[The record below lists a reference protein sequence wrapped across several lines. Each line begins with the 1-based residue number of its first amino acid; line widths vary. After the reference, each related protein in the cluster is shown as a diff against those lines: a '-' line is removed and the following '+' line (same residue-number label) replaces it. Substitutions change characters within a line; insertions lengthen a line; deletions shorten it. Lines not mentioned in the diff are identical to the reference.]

1 MRKLMMLLA
10 SAVLLLTACSG
21 PAFDIAAAEKPVYE
35 HETPSE
41 FILSITEDGE
51 PAAGLTVTAVLEMA
65 KMDHGVIKVSF
76 EEQQNGLYKGIADL
90 PMGGEWL
97 ADITIQSDG
106 KQTEQVVTFDV
117 EER

>member
-1 MRKLMMLLA
+1 MRKLMVLLA
-10 SAVLLLTACSG
+10 SAVLLLAACGG
-21 PAFDIAAAEKPVYE
+21 PSFDVAAAEKPVYE
-35 HETPSE
+35 NGMPSD

-65 KMDHGVIKVSF
+65 KMDHGVIEVSF
-76 EEQQNGLYKGIADL
+76 EEQENGLYKGTADL

-97 ADITIQSDG
+97 ADVTIQSDG
-106 KQTEQVVTFDV
+106 RQAEQLVTFDV